1 MDCLCVHCYAIYL
14 LMILYSSEDEII
26 EQYFRFFLSIQP
38 LRSFRILQH
47 FKFTDTILLVIR
59 HSISDYLPLAI
70 ILFMFLFL
78 VALFG
83 VQIFNFHEN
92 NRSPN
97 SFFDFPDG
105 FITCFT
111 ILTTDNWY
119 PFITRFFDRTDRNW
133 IVFYTLTIVF
143 IGNFIILDLFIAT
156 MLRKF
161 ELICAQQNLESENFK
176 KIETLDQSKETN
188 IRNNDNDENKMERK
202 KKKSM
207 GKKTTDI
214 RKSAPT
220 IILRMSLKLALF
232 FQGKYYI
239 RIKTIFLLFVCVN
252 LILESYLKFK
262 TEENLKNYIFIQS
275 LFINLWLGVDLFL
288 HIYVFG
294 INSIKNSFDI
304 FEIISIIGFLIYDC
318 FQIRNPLTKVEYQF
332 F

>member
-26 EQYFRFFLSIQP
+26 EKYFRFLLSIQP

-59 HSISDYLPLAI
+59 HSFSDYLPLAI

-78 VALFG
+78 FTLFG

-92 NRSPN
+92 NKSPN
-97 SFFDFPDG
+97 SFFDFLDG

-119 PFITRFFDRTDRNW
+119 PFIVKFFDRTDRNW
-133 IVFYTLTIVF
+133 IIFYTLTIVF

-161 ELICAQQNLESENFK
+161 ELICAQQSLESENLKKSETLNINNNDK
-176 KIETLDQSKETN
+176 KIENEHN
-188 IRNNDNDENKMERK
+188 EERK
-202 KKKSM
+202 SM
-207 GKKTTDI
+207 EKKTTSI

-220 IILRMSLKLALF
+220 IILRLSLKLAHF
-232 FQGKYYI
+232 FKGKYYI
-239 RIKTIFLLFVCVN
+239 KIKTIFLLSVCVGF
-252 LILESYLKFK
+252 ILETFLKFK
-262 TEENLKNYIFIQS
+262 TEQNLISYVFIQNI
-275 LFINLWLGVDLFL
+275 FINLWLAIDLFL
-288 HIYVFG
+288 HIYIFG
-294 INSIKNSFDI
+294 NNSIKNFFDI
-304 FEIISIIGFLIYDC
+304 FEIVSIIGFLFYEC
-318 FQIRNPLTKVEYQF
+318 FHIKNPLTKV
-332 F
+332 